1 LKGGEMSDSVKWLDD
16 FNDALAS
23 ARGVAASV
31 DRNGEILS
39 LSGNTIMGQRL
50 EGLAAVLREA
60 LERTDNTISQMIS
73 DDVNESFRRTDETF
87 VALLK
92 TVAVSGK

>member
-1 LKGGEMSDSVKWLDD
+1 MSDSVKWLDD
-16 FNDALAS
+16 FNGALAS

-39 LSGNTIMGQRL
+39 LSGNVIMGQRL

-60 LERTDNTISQMIS
+60 LERADNTISQMIS

-92 TVAVSGK
+92 VAAVSGE